1 MKMNGSL
8 KRWLS
13 LSILFVLMIASVLGC
28 SSTSEK
34 TSADGSK
41 EVTIDFAIHVANPKD
56 QEPAFYQMVQKFKE
70 KYPNIKINLIG
81 TDQKEHIKNIKMQAQ
96 SNTLPDIF
104 WILPATA
111 KELEEA
117 GMLLDL
123 SPFLNDKTVDPNKFQ
138 KSMINTYNLKGHQY
152 GLPYQALVTGF
163 WYNKALF
170 DKYNLKLPETY
181 EDLKA
186 ATKVFKENDVTTIA
200 KGAKDPYSVW
210 AFLTMFSRYGY
221 FDKIDQILVG
231 KEKFNNADF
240 LKLYQKID
248 ELAKLGAFPKNVQ
261 TLSYF
266 QAVDMFLNGKAA
278 LLDAGVWETQKI
290 QQSAIGKETG
300 FWWGPTFSDGSGNQK
315 LSSVVPAAPLVVSKK
330 VKDDKAKYDA
340 VKKFM
345 GFYYSEEGAQ
355 IMLDNQV
362 PPVIKYSG
370 QIDKAAN
377 PVFAKV
383 VEAMNDPA
391 WESQPNQP
399 DLIVSEAIG
408 NAIYDSIYGVINGVY
423 TPEEAL
429 KVVDKKISDQ

>member
-1 MKMNGSL
+1 MNGSL
-8 KRWLS
+8 KKFLS
-13 LSILFVLMIASVLGC
+13 LSMLFVLILGSILGC
-28 SSTSEK
+28 SSNSEEATTGK
-34 TSADGSK
+34 NEDGK
-41 EVTIDFAIHVANPKD
+41 VAIDFAIHVANPKD
-56 QEPAFYQMVQKFKE
+56 QEPAFYQIVEKFKG
-70 KYPNIKINLIG
+70 KHPNIDVNLIG
-81 TDQKEHIKNIKMQAQ
+81 SDQKEHIKNMKMMAQ
-96 SNTLPDIF
+96 SDTLPDIF
-104 WILPATA
+104 WILPASA
-111 KELEEA
+111 KELAEA

-123 SPFLNDKTVDPNKFQ
+123 TPFFENKTVDSDKFHT
-138 KSMINTYNLKGHQY
+138 SMIDTYNLDGNQY

-170 DKYNLKLPETY
+170 DKYGLEFPETY

-186 ATKVFKENDVTTIA
+186 VTKVFKENKVTTIA

-221 FDKIDQILVG
+221 FDKIEQILAG
-231 KEKFNNADF
+231 EESFNNDDF

-248 ELAKLGAFPKNVQ
+248 ELAELGAFPDNVS

-266 QAVDMFLNGKAA
+266 QAVEMFLNGEAA

-290 QQSAIGKETG
+290 QESALAKDAGL
-300 FWWGPTFSDGSGNQK
+300 WWGPTFSDAVGNQK
-315 LSSVVPAAPLVVSKK
+315 LSSVVPAAPIVVNKK
-330 VKDDKAKYDA
+330 VKDDQAKYDA
-340 VKKFM
+340 IMKFM
-345 GFYYSEEGAQ
+345 EFYYSEEGAQ

-362 PPVIKYSG
+362 PPIIKYSG
-370 QIDKAAN
+370 EIDEEAN

-383 VEAMNDPA
+383 VEAMNNPE

-399 DLIVSEAIG
+399 DLIVSEAVG

-429 KVVDKKISDQ
+429 NVVDKKISDQ